1 MKASILL
8 AAIIFILLAAAPA
21 LAQEAGSIAGIV
33 TSANNAAVPDAL
45 VTLWTIEDGK
55 MVEAAVPNN
64 PQYTSNFS
72 SPLPGAYAFTNVP
85 PGVYNVTAIWN
96 DYWYYNEVNLTG
108 GTVTA
113 NIVIP
118 EYIDVLNIT
127 AVTPLPT
134 PKTYYTFVPVRVSS
148 PLPKEAGCQRPL
160 VLGLGGARLD
170 LAGLVPYRV
179 FECRHISA
187 LPHRL

>member
-1 MKASILL
+1 MKASGLL
-8 AAIIFILLAAAPA
+8 AAIIFILLAAAPS
-21 LAQEAGSIAGIV
+21 LAEETGSITGIV

-45 VTLWTIEDGK
+45 VTLWTIEDGV

-72 SPLPGAYAFTNVP
+72 SSLPGAYAFTNVP

-96 DYWYYNEVNLTG
+96 DYWYYTEVNLTG

-118 EYIDVLNIT
+118 HYVDVLSIVV
-127 AVTPLPT
+127 ATPLPT
-134 PKTYYTFVPVRVSS
+134 PKTYYTYVPVRISS
-148 PLPKEAGCQRPL
+148 PLPKATTARSPGFEALAALMAVPL
-160 VLGLGGARLD
+160 AALAR
-170 LAGLVPYRV
+170 R
-179 FECRHISA
+179 
-187 LPHRL
+187 RLRG